1 MRDYAI
7 LDARMLQITM
17 RPCTSDELKA
27 LEESRQ
33 EFHKQKAAAVQK
45 TPYGLSYSPHY
56 LRQSRLHE
64 AQEPDQET

>member
-1 MRDYAI
+1 
-7 LDARMLQITM
+7 
-17 RPCTSDELKA
+17 LKG

-64 AQEPDQET
+64 SENPEEET